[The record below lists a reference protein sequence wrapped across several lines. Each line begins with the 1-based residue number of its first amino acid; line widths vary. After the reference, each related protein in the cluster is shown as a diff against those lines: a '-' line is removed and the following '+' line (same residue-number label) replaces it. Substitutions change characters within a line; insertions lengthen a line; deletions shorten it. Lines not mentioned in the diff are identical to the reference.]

1 MFTAAL
7 ETAYGEKMDQPVFTT
22 NSALPA
28 TELIVMTFARDF
40 WDALRSRGRKML
52 IVLMTPRVLTLN
64 CGYRSQY
71 SEGVKNYGSYEIVE
85 VFV

>member
-1 MFTAAL
+1 MSSSNLAAYFTITIFTAAL

-40 WDALRSRGRKML
+40 WDALRSRGRKTL

-64 CGYRSQY
+64 
-71 SEGVKNYGSYEIVE
+71 
-85 VFV
+85 